1 MQPCAKSPVRRDS
14 VARRSAVG
22 YHPGVPMKFFLR
34 HRRSFRATVLALI
47 PALAIVA
54 AACGGGSSG
63 EESIDLDAVP
73 TATLPA
79 ELPEP
84 VIIGGGAVLPG
95 GGATYTIQSGDT
107 FSSIAAQFDTTV
119 EQLIAANP
127 GVDPRGLVSGD
138 TIRLPE
144 PADGQPPPPPPAEEP
159 TEEPEPEPT
168 EEPEPTSTP
177 EPAPTNTPS
186 ALGQSYVIQSG
197 DIPVDIATRFGI
209 TVEALLAANPGMDSG
224 NLQVGQV
231 IIIPPAPTPAAGG

>member
-1 MQPCAKSPVRRDS
+1 MTLSRQPSWPRRL
-14 VARRSAVG
+14 SA
-22 YHPGVPMKFFLR
+22 
-34 HRRSFRATVLALI
+34 LALI
-47 PALAIVA
+47 AAIPIAL
-54 AACGGGSSG
+54 AACGGGSA
-63 EESIDLDAVP
+63 EDDTIDLDAVP

-84 VIIGGGAVLPG
+84 LIVGGGAVLPG

-144 PADGQPPPPPPAEEP
+144 PADGQPPPPPPADEP
-159 TEEPEPEPT
+159 TTAPEPTDEPEPT
-168 EEPEPTSTP
+168 NTP
-177 EPAPTNTPS
+177 EPPPTNTPS
-186 ALGQSYVIQSG
+186 PLGQSYTIQPG

-231 IIIPPAPTPAAGG
+231 IVIPPAPAATEGG

>member
-1 MQPCAKSPVRRDS
+1 M
-14 VARRSAVG
+14 
-22 YHPGVPMKFFLR
+22 
-34 HRRSFRATVLALI
+34 ATLTVIA
-47 PALAIVA
+47 ALAIVA
-54 AACGGGSSG
+54 GACGGGSSDDQ
-63 EESIDLDAVP
+63 SIDLDAVP

-107 FSSIAAQFDTTV
+107 FSSIATQFDTTV

-127 GVDPRGLVSGD
+127 GVDPRGLVAGD

-144 PADGQPPPPPPAEEP
+144 PADGQAPPPPAEP
-159 TEEPEPEPT
+159 TEEAEPEPT

-197 DIPVDIATRFGI
+197 DIPVDIAAEFGI

-231 IIIPPAPTPAAGG
+231 IIIPPAPTAVPG